1 MLLLTQKDFKEVKCI
16 FEKNINELLQKYH
29 IKLLYVFGSYA
40 KGNNNQ
46 NSDID
51 IAVLLDDSY
60 SAVDKLNLIGDLTL
74 IFKRDDIDLV
84 ILNTANP
91 VLRHQIIKYGKI
103 VYEENQDTRVFFEV
117 KVLSEYMDME
127 PFRRTQME
135 FINEWAENEGVIIN
149 DKKHN

>member
-1 MLLLTQKDFKEVKCI
+1 MLLLTQKDFEEVKAI

-40 KGNNNQ
+40 KGNNNK

-51 IAVLLDDSY
+51 IAVLLDDNYNSM
-60 SAVDKLNLIGDLTL
+60 DKLNLIGDLTL

-103 VYEENQDTRVFFEV
+103 IYEENQDARVFFEA

-135 FINEWAENEGVIIN
+135 FINEWVENEGVIIN